1 VASRI
6 SQAAE
11 WLRAKRKAY
20 LATRVTYHRGE
31 ASVALDVSLG
41 KSVFETD
48 DGRGATIVVE
58 RRDFIIPV
66 ADLTLGGERVRPKAG
81 DRIRETVE
89 DVVHVY
95 EVMGVGKEPP
105 AVYGDQW
112 QRTWRVHTA
121 QVDTEGGRD

>member
-20 LATRVTYHRGE
+20 LATRITYHRGE

-58 RRDFIIPV
+58 RRDFIVPV
-66 ADLTLGGERVRPKAG
+66 ADLVLGGERVKPQAG
-81 DRIRETVE
+81 DQIRETVG
-89 DVVHVY
+89 DVVHVH
-95 EVMGVGKEPP
+95 EVMGAGKEPP
-105 AVYGDQW
+105 VVYGDGHKL
-112 QRTWRVHTA
+112 TWRAHTA
-121 QVDTEGGRD
+121 QVATEKG